1 MAILQ
6 CVNVAL
12 IAKNASWKTLNFMLE
27 ISFYNLGA
35 NKIKKANT
43 FKKGLHVNLP
53 KNNFLNK
60 NESLNNVLCK
70 FL

>member
-12 IAKNASWKTLNFMLE
+12 IAKNASWKRLNFMLE

-35 NKIKKANT
+35 NKIKKQT
-43 FKKGLHVNLP
+43 PLEKD
-53 KNNFLNK
+53 
-60 NESLNNVLCK
+60 
-70 FL
+70 